1 MKTLLD
7 LYFAYVAQFIYNRAT
22 YMIMINSLQI
32 YEFVCMY
39 NARFLLYRNNT
50 GTIHTY
56 MYNLQ
61 IVIYRDTSPL
71 HGHLVTKY
79 LQIFKIQG
87 FGYFQEDDIQLPGFY
102 TNIPPSEFE
111 TSAPHQTQTGTPSTP
126 PPGVKNVKIQEN
138 SAKNQGTSGGP
149 LGTLYNPF
157 QAPKNFLGP
166 LGAPTNL

>member
-1 MKTLLD
+1 MQSTHMNTQLD
-7 LYFAYVAQFIYNRAT
+7 LYFVYVAQFIYNRAT

-111 TSAPHQTQTGTPSTP
+111 TSAPHQTQTGTPSRVSGAGKGERCQKLRP
-126 PPGVKNVKIQEN
+126 VQCFDRDYV
-138 SAKNQGTSGGP
+138 TS
-149 LGTLYNPF
+149 
-157 QAPKNFLGP
+157 
-166 LGAPTNL
+166 

>member
-102 TNIPPSEFE
+102 TNIPPSRRGVIRSF
-111 TSAPHQTQTGTPSTP
+111 TRKLWHFYRVRDLPAAPPVWPRNRYCNRHLASQ
-126 PPGVKNVKIQEN
+126 
-138 SAKNQGTSGGP
+138 
-149 LGTLYNPF
+149 
-157 QAPKNFLGP
+157 
-166 LGAPTNL
+166 

>member
-111 TSAPHQTQTGTPSTP
+111 TSAPHQTQTGTPSRYTP
-126 PPGVKNVKIQEN
+126 L
-138 SAKNQGTSGGP
+138 SRP
-149 LGTLYNPF
+149 LNTRLYIDTIISKLSDPLDVT
-157 QAPKNFLGP
+157 FLTKS
-166 LGAPTNL
+166 PTY

>member
-7 LYFAYVAQFIYNRAT
+7 LYFAYNAQFIYNRAT

-111 TSAPHQTQTGTPSTP
+111 TSAPHQTQTGTPSILAPPEPHREMGVIP
-126 PPGVKNVKIQEN
+126 PPEALRGGGVILDGV
-138 SAKNQGTSGGP
+138 P
-149 LGTLYNPF
+149 VWV
-157 QAPKNFLGP
+157 
-166 LGAPTNL
+166 

>member
-7 LYFAYVAQFIYNRAT
+7 LYFAYNAQFIYNRAT

-111 TSAPHQTQTGTPSTP
+111 TSAPHQTQTGTPSRGSSGQMLRSKYCRP
-126 PPGVKNVKIQEN
+126 EN
-138 SAKNQGTSGGP
+138 SNKAVMALSAAAVQVR
-149 LGTLYNPF
+149 LALI
-157 QAPKNFLGP
+157 
-166 LGAPTNL
+166 

>member
-7 LYFAYVAQFIYNRAT
+7 LYFAYNAQFIYNRAT

-111 TSAPHQTQTGTPSTP
+111 TSAPHQTQTGTPSTLLLP
-126 PPGVKNVKIQEN
+126 LRRWPLWRELPNPRYRCHNNIH
-138 SAKNQGTSGGP
+138 QGTCTG
-149 LGTLYNPF
+149 
-157 QAPKNFLGP
+157 
-166 LGAPTNL
+166 NL

>member
-7 LYFAYVAQFIYNRAT
+7 LYFAYNAQFIYNRAT

-111 TSAPHQTQTGTPSTP
+111 TSAPHQTQTGTPSRCWGKEVVNAAIP
-126 PPGVKNVKIQEN
+126 PDGSNLIVPVV
-138 SAKNQGTSGGP
+138 
-149 LGTLYNPF
+149 
-157 QAPKNFLGP
+157 NFWRTGLWRRWRTGQRR
-166 LGAPTNL
+166 LRAGQR

>member
-126 PPGVKNVKIQEN
+126 PPRKATETSPETCEGEGWFE
-138 SAKNQGTSGGP
+138 AKPSRN
-149 LGTLYNPF
+149 
-157 QAPKNFLGP
+157 
-166 LGAPTNL
+166 

>member
-22 YMIMINSLQI
+22 YMIMINSLQM

-111 TSAPHQTQTGTPSTP
+111 TSAPHQTQTGTPSK
-126 PPGVKNVKIQEN
+126 GR
-138 SAKNQGTSGGP
+138 GGRGP
-149 LGTLYNPF
+149 LGINSDFCPGILSSVWNYCHPDGCCVRLQNQIIIIF
-157 QAPKNFLGP
+157 F
-166 LGAPTNL
+166 